1 MDIKVGLYKAKI
13 INNLLYSDVLLKII
27 RMKNCALM
35 FNETCRRDKFRN
47 SRKNDPCCN
56 YCCFCEADIIF
67 KNDEVGIN
75 KGSN

>member
-1 MDIKVGLYKAKI
+1 
-13 INNLLYSDVLLKII
+13 
-27 RMKNCALM
+27 MKNCALM
-35 FNETCRRDKFRN
+35 SNETCRRDKFRN